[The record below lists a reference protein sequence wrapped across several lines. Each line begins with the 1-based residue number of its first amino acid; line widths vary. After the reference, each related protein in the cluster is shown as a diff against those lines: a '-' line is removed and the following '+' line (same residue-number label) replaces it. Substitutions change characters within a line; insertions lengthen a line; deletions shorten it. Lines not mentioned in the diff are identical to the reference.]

1 MFYQTKLFKEWKIF
15 KCLITEH
22 FIYLPNLI
30 IIYNSRLVELTEIRR
45 HGYVFR
51 MDYESFLSRYKMLSV
66 HTWPHWTAGGPVDGV
81 TCLLRDLPISANEYS
96 FGRSKIFIRTS
107 KTVRFSKIV
116 PNFCWL
122 VFEFLTQLTF
132 SPVDGVTCL
141 LRDLLISA
149 NEYSFGRSKIF
160 IRTSKTVRFSKIVPF
175 FVRSILT

>member
-1 MFYQTKLFKEWKIF
+1 MKTF
-15 KCLITEH
+15 KCSITEH

-116 PNFCWL
+116 LIFCQIDFD
-122 VFEFLTQLTF
+122 VSMFHT
-132 SPVDGVTCL
+132 
-141 LRDLLISA
+141 
-149 NEYSFGRSKIF
+149 
-160 IRTSKTVRFSKIVPF
+160 RTGQNMP
-175 FVRSILT
+175 